1 MVSEVE
7 FFGSFERVEQ
17 CPALNL
23 PEYALIGRSNVG
35 KSSLINFITQKKELA
50 RISKKPGKTRHI
62 NLFGIDQK
70 WVLADLPGYG
80 FAHVSKTQRKKW
92 DRELWRYLNLRSNLV
107 CALVLVDAS
116 IPPQKA
122 DLEFLNDLGAH
133 MVPWVLVYTKTDKV
147 RKSKVSSQLDE
158 IRNAILESW
167 EELPAEFIT
176 SVKDQMG
183 REEILDFIQIN
194 NQQLKEREEY

>member
-1 MVSEVE
+1 M
-7 FFGSFERVEQ
+7 EQ
-17 CPALNL
+17 CPTLNF

-35 KSSLINFITQKKELA
+35 KSSLINFITEKKELA

-62 NLFGIDQK
+62 NLFGIDRT

-107 CALVLVDAS
+107 CAMVLIDAS

-133 MVPWVLVYTKTDKV
+133 MVPWVLVYTKIDKV
-147 RKSKVSSQLDE
+147 RKSKVSSNLEE
-158 IRNAILESW
+158 IRKAILESW
-167 EELPAEFIT
+167 EELPAEFVT
-176 SVKDQMG
+176 SVIDKEG
-183 REEILDFIQIN
+183 RDEILEFIEIN
-194 NQQLKEREEY
+194 NRQLKEREEY